1 MFDVSVWGA
10 AFAGL
15 LSFLSPCILPIVP
28 PYLAFLA
35 GLSLDDLTGEG
46 VDRSGRRRVVLT
58 AFAFALGL
66 ITVFVALGASATWIG
81 GMVQTYAAQLRWLA
95 GGIILLLGLHFLG
108 IVRIPILYRQAR
120 IEVETRP
127 SSLVG
132 AYVVGMAFAFGWTP
146 CVGPILA
153 AILFTASQEDT
164 VRQGMGLLLAYGV
177 GMAAPFVAAAWFIDP
192 FIRLMKKFRKHM
204 GKVEKTMGAFLVL
217 TGVIF
222 ITGQINVISEWMLNI
237 APDIG
242 TLQ

>member
-1 MFDVSVWGA
+1 MFDVTLWGA

-35 GLSLDDLTGEG
+35 GLSLDDLTGES
-46 VDRSGRRRVVLT
+46 VDPAGRRRVVST
-58 AFAFALGL
+58 ALAFALGL
-66 ITVFVALGASATWIG
+66 VTVFVALGASATWIG
-81 GMVQTYAAQLRWLA
+81 GAVQAYAAQLRWVA
-95 GGIILLLGLHFLG
+95 GGVIILLGCHFLG
-108 IVRIPILYRQAR
+108 ILRIPLLYRQAR
-120 IEVETRP
+120 IEVEARP
-127 SSLVG
+127 SSLIG

-153 AILFTASQEDT
+153 AILFTASQEESIG
-164 VRQGMGLLLAYGV
+164 QGMGLLLAYGL

-192 FIRLMKKFRKHM
+192 FLRLMKRFRRHM
-204 GKVEKTMGAFLVL
+204 GKVEKVMGAFLVL
-217 TGVIF
+217 TGLIF
-222 ITGQINVISEWMLNI
+222 ITGQINVISEWMLRI

>member
-46 VDRSGRRRVVLT
+46 VDQAGRRRVVLT

-81 GMVQTYAAQLRWLA
+81 GMVQTYAAQLRWVA

-108 IVRIPILYRQAR
+108 VVRIPILYRQAR
-120 IEVETRP
+120 IEVEARP
-127 SSLVG
+127 SSLIG

-153 AILFTASQEDT
+153 AILFTASQEDS

-217 TGVIF
+217 TGIIF